1 MSIIYIN
8 NRVEARGVE
17 SGEAERVV
25 KAVESVLKTWKNVEQ
40 LYIRTK
46 GGEYVGVRKDSA
58 IVLVKCNDVPLG
70 VALLEAEKILLQIL
84 NEPKSQHVE

>member
-1 MSIIYIN
+1 VSIICVN
-8 NRVEARGVE
+8 NKVEARGVDQ
-17 SGEAERVV
+17 GEAERVV

-40 LYIRTK
+40 LYIRIR
-46 GGEYVGVRKDSA
+46 GREYVGVRKGSA
-58 IVLVKCNDVPLG
+58 VVLVKCNDVPLG

>member
-1 MSIIYIN
+1 VSIIYIN
-8 NRVEARGVE
+8 NKVEARGVE
-17 SGEAERVV
+17 RGEAERVI

-46 GGEYVGVRKDSA
+46 GGEYVGVRKSSA
-58 IVLVKCNDVPLG
+58 VVLVKCSDVPLG
-70 VALLEAEKILLQIL
+70 VALLEAEKILLQVL